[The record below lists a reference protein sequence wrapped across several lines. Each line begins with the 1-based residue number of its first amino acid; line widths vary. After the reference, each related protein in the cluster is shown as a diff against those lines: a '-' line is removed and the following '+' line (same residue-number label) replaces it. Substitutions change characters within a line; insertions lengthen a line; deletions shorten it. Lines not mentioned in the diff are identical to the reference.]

1 MFTKEF
7 LEVLSQIIKSWQV
20 IAAAVVLLLYINII
34 SYVSRG
40 YHRPR
45 KKRGKIIKQKA
56 EKAAPA
62 TSSGPEE
69 GASGSSSNDE
79 LGLEEA

>member
-7 LEVLSQIIKSWQV
+7 FELLTQIIKSWQV
-20 IAAAVVLLLYINII
+20 IAVSVALILYLNIV

-40 YHRPR
+40 YHPPRR
-45 KKRGKIIKQKA
+45 KKVKIKSK
-56 EKAAPA
+56 KAAPA
-62 TSSGPEE
+62 PAEGPEE
-69 GASGSSSNDE
+69 SASGSNSNDE